1 MEGAGIFR
9 PWQISASGM
18 QAEWKR
24 MQVIAGNLANAETT
38 RTPSGGPY
46 RRRQIVFS
54 TTLNEMQG
62 VRASGMVTSSE
73 PPRMV
78 HDPGHPDANARG
90 YVAMPNVNRPE
101 EMVDMM
107 SASRAY
113 QANLAAMG
121 SMKRVFNESIKLLG

>member
-62 VRASGMVTSSE
+62 VRASGVVTSSE